1 MVNDNAFS
9 SLVLLL
15 SGSEISDSNGYL
27 VAKLD
32 NNIYHD
38 DDHIKNLLIGC
49 EYTNSANCLAK
60 EENNKVLYISRNTD
74 CWVNGESPLYTT
86 HTNFWK
92 QIHTSDSLPSIFF
105 IQEDKSSSCDLSSSN
120 IISTYKS
127 FFAWKKLLSTIADHS
142 ENSKAIIFITNDKGV
157 KKLEIPL
164 SIECNQLNSI
174 TNAELCFQEI
184 KNLQDILDIPDP
196 HKKNRLS
203 VMCSSLAEVINS
215 LPSEDNILLELIKK
229 SPTLAKKYDNL
240 YDIYTRR
247 FSVNKLLNELDEKSL
262 EFTSK
267 INEYISS
274 SQNKALTIPGALIA
288 VGALAKIGGILESL
302 IIFGGLLMIKQV
314 TTSANDIYRESF
326 SSLEKRLD
334 SAFKKYLKFDE
345 GKEVK
350 DSASDIEQELR
361 IQLSNASKR
370 LDNIDSWASYMV
382 WGSLLYIIPTIIIH
396 YYPDF
401 FLLANE
407 YIMSRL
413 DQGLN
418 IVTQYIKQIND
429 PVL

>member
-1 MVNDNAFS
+1 MANDNAFS
-9 SLVLLL
+9 RLVLLL
-15 SGSEISDSNGYL
+15 SGSEISDNNGYL

-32 NNIYHD
+32 NDIYHD
-38 DDHIKNLLIGC
+38 DDHIKNLLIEC
-49 EYTNSANCLAK
+49 EYTNSVNCLAK
-60 EENNKVLYISRNTD
+60 QENNRVLYISRSTD
-74 CWVNGESPLYTT
+74 CWVNGDSPLYTT
-86 HTNFWK
+86 HANFWK
-92 QIHTSDSLPSIFF
+92 QIHTSDSLPSMFF

-120 IISTYKS
+120 IISAYKS

-164 SIECNQLNSI
+164 SIECNEFNSI

-215 LPSEDNILLELIKK
+215 LPSEDGILLELIKK
-229 SPTLAKKYDNL
+229 SPILAKKYDNL

-326 SSLEKRLD
+326 LSLEKRLD

-350 DSASDIEQELR
+350 DSASDIEKELR
-361 IQLSNASKR
+361 TQLSNASKR
-370 LDNIDSWASYMV
+370 LNDIDSWASYMV
-382 WGSLLYIIPTIIIH
+382 WGSLLYIIPTIINH
-396 YYPDF
+396 YYPHF
-401 FLLANE
+401 FSFANE

-413 DQGLN
+413 EQGLY
-418 IVTQYIKQIND
+418 IVAQYIKKNQ
-429 PVL
+429 